1 MYHDRAQP
9 SADGPKVVTLTGRDL
24 ADAERLLSLLAGR
37 RGETS
42 EADQTHLPAADE
54 PVIGPKETDRRTLL
68 RRAKDV
74 FAARRRRAQIFG
86 KAMFGE
92 PAWDML
98 LALYITEE
106 HGSRQT
112 VSRLTQFAG
121 APPTTALRWLNYLEK
136 QKLITRE
143 SHPTD
148 RRAVFVDIS
157 DKGREALN
165 SYFSETLAT
174 EA

>member
-1 MYHDRAQP
+1 MYHDRAQR
-9 SADGPKVVTLTGRDL
+9 SSDDPKAVTLTGRDL

-37 RGETS
+37 GRENS
-42 EADQTHLPAADE
+42 EAPQTQLPAADQ
-54 PVIGPKETDRRTLL
+54 PVSRTRDTDRPRMLM
-68 RRAKDV
+68 RAKEV
-74 FAARRRRAQIFG
+74 FAARRRRDQIFG
-86 KAMFGE
+86 RAMFGE

-121 APPTTALRWLNYLEK
+121 APPTTALRWLNYLER

-148 RRAVFVDIS
+148 RRAVFVEIS